1 MFKHYFLIMQGDYH
15 TVTEFVTAIGTA
27 DEAVIGCIELD
38 YTLMAA

>member
-1 MFKHYFLIMQGDYH
+1 MQGDYH

-38 YTLMAA
+38 YTLMAV